1 MGPVDLHETQLRG
14 PPAEPDLLSLNATA
28 TAAMIVAIALQIGTP
43 IGHSSKPAADWRKK
57 SGVMH
62 TSAILHFPPLWAIS
76 STTSSLTRLPRGE
89 ILPHH
94 PFFHSLHSPQLFAA
108 TSGTNSCCSL
118 PVANPSPIR
127 AHHHQSYFPFILAR
141 YFYSRKNCK
150 ISFFSLLTTS
160 SRKTPLS

>member
-28 TAAMIVAIALQIGTP
+28 TAAMIVAIALQIETP

-76 STTSSLTRLPRGE
+76 STTSSLTLLLPRGE
-89 ILPHH
+89 ILPRH
-94 PFFHSLHSPQLFAA
+94 PFFTAPNFSRPLPAPIAAAPFRWLIRRRSGLTSRISHSSWLAIF
-108 TSGTNSCCSL
+108 TREK
-118 PVANPSPIR
+118 I
-127 AHHHQSYFPFILAR
+127 AR
-141 YFYSRKNCK
+141 YL
-150 ISFFSLLTTS
+150 SFFSLLTTS